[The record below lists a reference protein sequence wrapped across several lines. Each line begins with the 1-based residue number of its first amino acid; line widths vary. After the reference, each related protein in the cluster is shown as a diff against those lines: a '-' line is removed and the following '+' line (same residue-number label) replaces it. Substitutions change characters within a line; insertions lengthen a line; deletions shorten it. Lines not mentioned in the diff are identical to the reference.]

1 MDTMRRIRAYWW
13 AAALAAVLT
22 FVPATAQAQ
31 TSNAASDA
39 VCGSQESVSSALIA
53 QAQQRLTDQTGT
65 SLASELSDTSGSL
78 FPQGKT
84 LGLSTTGKAR
94 AVVIRVSF
102 PASADGSE
110 EAQTIPADETDAE
123 LLAAFNGAADSS
135 SSDYPYESVHAY
147 YERSS
152 LGKLDYQVATVVSY
166 TAQHPRSYYEEDSI
180 KKTEEFFQE
189 VLAGVDDQ
197 VDFAQCDANND
208 GYIDAVYLQFAG
220 PRGKWLSTWWPK
232 EFTIG
237 EWTGDEGATFDGK
250 HAHAAVLLSTRA
262 GSGETAQ
269 RFRQT
274 MIHETGHVLGL
285 PDLYSYTESSPGTG
299 TFDMMD
305 DNAGEQNGLFRWL
318 LGWVTAEDITYV
330 YVSENGVDV
339 RQGLGETVHYD
350 DAAELDL
357 TAYASDATGTTG
369 GFVAVSADETILS
382 GNLFC
387 TFFLLQFDRPAGN
400 QTVRDSSG
408 ALLGHGVRAFC
419 VQAGLNEEQ
428 SDFAKNNTRSSSG
441 NMLYEVLSPAASGD
455 AAAEYGSFL
464 HAGTVVSPV
473 TSPSTNINKDP
484 VAGRTGIAFG
494 VVDEGETSA
503 RVKIYHSDESEVREV
518 SLTPVDGLFPSVSGY
533 STLAFSVGW
542 AAPATMSA
550 YEGVHLERNGKECG
564 ILSGYNASLGMLS
577 VTTFFNPGELCS
589 TDKLELVVDAGFFKL
604 GTDATGATVTSDELR
619 MALNVADLVQIESS
633 GTYENTGVAR
643 TGLWAWS
650 DMVQDA
656 DGAAYFAQA
665 STDGD
670 KTNLQLFRLSADA
683 ATATP
688 VAVAFDEDYWGA
700 GGMDIQLVD
709 LGCGTAFVKL
719 TPKEAFD
726 ETKASGV
733 ELWVDTK
740 TGELLARR
748 EPAQGEDGVSYLAA
762 GGKAAYI
769 SSVAGEGVHMTVL
782 TRLGS
787 AVTSAVAKLDL
798 PDGVSSV
805 GASGTA
811 GSAYIY
817 VAQNGA
823 SSSDGTALVA
833 LYRMSDVLAAAGKQG
848 SAGATAT
855 LSVAGNNRVLDVKE
869 SDGQVFVACEDAERT
884 QAWDYVYELRAYDL
898 AGTLQRSTKIDLTG
912 ASPAVNLKVSDDGAV
927 AWTAYV
933 KNAEAQGGVGYEGQV
948 MLVGPEGTGVS
959 RYSVQGPARGMWLGS
974 RWLSVGADEGETPDT
989 SDENLRQHW
998 ALSASYAKGDPT
1010 PEPDPEPDPEPTP
1023 DPEPAPEPEPD
1034 PEPAPKPDGGTD
1046 GSADAGGNGASKDAT
1061 VLPQT
1066 GDGSASTVLTAFAGS
1081 SICLTAAAAAAVARK
1096 RS

>member
-1 MDTMRRIRAYWW
+1 MNAMRRIRTYWW
-13 AAALAAVLT
+13 TAALAAVLT
-22 FVPATAQAQ
+22 FVPAAAQAQ
-31 TSNAASDA
+31 VSDT
-39 VCGSQESVSSALIA
+39 VCGGQESVSSVLIA
-53 QAQQRLTDQTGT
+53 QAQERLADQTTGI

-110 EAQTIPADETDAE
+110 EAMTIPADETDAE

-135 SSDYPYESVHAY
+135 SACYPYESVHAY
-147 YERSS
+147 YERAS
-152 LGKLDYQVATVVSY
+152 LGKLDYQVTTVVSY
-166 TAQHPRSYYEEDSI
+166 TAQHPRSYYEGDSI

-197 VDFAQCDANND
+197 VDFSQCDANND

-237 EWTGDEGATFDGK
+237 EWTGDEGATFDGRR
-250 HAHAAVLLSTRA
+250 AHAAVLLSTRA

-305 DNAGEQNGLFRWL
+305 DNTGEQNGLFRWL

-339 RQGLGETVHYD
+339 RQGLGDAVHYD

-357 TAYASDATGTTG
+357 SAYTSDTTGTTG

-408 ALLGHGVRAFC
+408 TLLGHGVRAFC

-428 SDFAKNNTRSSSG
+428 SDFDKNNTRSSSG
-441 NMLYEVLSPAASGD
+441 NMLYEVLSPASED

-484 VAGRTGIAFG
+484 VAGRTGIAFE
-494 VVDEGETSA
+494 VVDEDEASA

-533 STLAFSVGW
+533 STLVFSVGW
-542 AAPATMSA
+542 AAPAAMSA

-564 ILSGYNASLGMLS
+564 SLSGYNASLGLLS
-577 VTTFFNPGELCS
+577 ITTFFNPGELRS
-589 TDKLELVVDAGFFKL
+589 TDRLELVVDAGFFKL

-619 MALNVADLVQIESS
+619 TSLNVADLVQIDSS
-633 GTYENTGVAR
+633 GTYENAGVAR

-650 DMVQDA
+650 DMAQGS

-665 STDGD
+665 STDGG
-670 KTNLQLFRLSADA
+670 KTKLQLFHLGTDASA
-683 ATATP
+683 ATP
-688 VAVAFDEDYWGA
+688 VTVAFDEDYWGA

-709 LGCGTAFVKL
+709 LGCGTAFMKL
-719 TPKEAFD
+719 TPNEAFD

-733 ELWVDTK
+733 ELWVNTE
-740 TGELLARR
+740 TGEVLARR
-748 EPAQGEDGVSYLAA
+748 DPAQGEDGASYFEAA
-762 GGKAAYI
+762 GKVAYI
-769 SSVAGEGVHMTVL
+769 SFAAGEGVHMTVL
-782 TRLGS
+782 ERSGS
-787 AVTSAVAKLDL
+787 AVTSVAAKLDL

-805 GASGTA
+805 GATGA
-811 GSAYIY
+811 VGSAYVY
-817 VAQNGA
+817 VAQNGI

-833 LYRMSDVLAAAGKQG
+833 LYKMSDVLAAAGKQG
-848 SAGATAT
+848 SAEAVST
-855 LSVAGNNRVLDVKE
+855 LSVAGNNRVLDVEE

-898 AGTLQRSTKIDLTG
+898 AGALKRSTKVALTG
-912 ASPAVNLKVSDDGAV
+912 ASPAVNLKASDDGAV

-948 MLVGPEGTGVS
+948 TLVGPDATDVS
-959 RYSVQGPARGMWLGS
+959 CYSVQGPARGMWLGS

-989 SDENLRQHW
+989 SDENLYQRW
-998 ALSASYAKGDPT
+998 ALSASYAKDDPT
-1010 PEPDPEPDPEPTP
+1010 PEPDPEP
-1023 DPEPAPEPEPD
+1023 APEPD
-1034 PEPAPKPDGGTD
+1034 PEPAPDPEPKPDGGAG
-1046 GSADAGGNGASKDAT
+1046 GSADDDARTGGNGASRDAAA
-1061 VLPQT
+1061 LPQT
-1066 GDGSASTVLTAFAGS
+1066 GDGAASAALMALAGS
-1081 SICLTAAAAAAVARK
+1081 SACLAAATAAAIARK

>member
-1 MDTMRRIRAYWW
+1 MNAMRRIRTYWW
-13 AAALAAVLT
+13 VAALAAVLT
-22 FVPATAQAQ
+22 FVPAAAQAQ
-31 TSNAASDA
+31 TSDA
-39 VCGSQESVSSALIA
+39 VCGGQESVSSALIA
-53 QAQQRLTDQTGT
+53 QAQERLADQTTGI

-110 EAQTIPADETDAE
+110 EAMTIPADETDAE
-123 LLAAFNGAADSS
+123 LLAAFNGAADSAS
-135 SSDYPYESVHAY
+135 ACYPYESVHAY
-147 YERSS
+147 YERAS
-152 LGKLDYQVATVVSY
+152 LGKLDYQVTTVVSY
-166 TAQHPRSYYEEDSI
+166 TAQHPRSYYEGDSI

-197 VDFAQCDANND
+197 VDFSQCDANND

-250 HAHAAVLLSTRA
+250 RAHAAVLLSTRA

-305 DNAGEQNGLFRWL
+305 DNTGEQNGLFRWL

-339 RQGLGETVHYD
+339 RQGLGDTVHYD

-357 TAYASDATGTTG
+357 SAYTSDTTGATG

-400 QTVRDSSG
+400 QTVHDSSG
-408 ALLGHGVRAFC
+408 TLLGHGVRAFC

-441 NMLYEVLSPAASGD
+441 NMLYEVLSPASEG
-455 AAAEYGSFL
+455 AAEYGSFL

-484 VAGRTGIAFG
+484 VAGRTGIAFE

-533 STLAFSVGW
+533 STLVFSVGW
-542 AAPATMSA
+542 AAPAAMSA
-550 YEGVHLERNGKECG
+550 YEGVHLERNGEECG
-564 ILSGYNASLGMLS
+564 ILSGYNASLGLLS
-577 VTTFFNPGELCS
+577 ITTFFNPGELRS

-619 MALNVADLVQIESS
+619 TSFNVADLVQIDSS

-650 DMVQDA
+650 DMAQGS

-665 STDGD
+665 STDGG
-670 KTNLQLFRLSADA
+670 KTKLQLFHLSTDA
-683 ATATP
+683 SAATP
-688 VAVAFDEDYWGA
+688 VTVAFDEDYWGA
-700 GGMDIQLVD
+700 GGMGIQLVD
-709 LGCGTAFVKL
+709 LGCGTAFMKL
-719 TPKEAFD
+719 TPNEAFD

-733 ELWVDTK
+733 ELWVNTE
-740 TGELLARR
+740 TGEVLARR
-748 EPAQGEDGVSYLAA
+748 DPAQGEDGASYFEAA
-762 GGKAAYI
+762 GKVAYI
-769 SSVAGEGVHMTVL
+769 SFAAGEGVHMTVL
-782 TRLGS
+782 ERSGS
-787 AVTSAVAKLDL
+787 AVTSVAAKLDL

-805 GASGTA
+805 GATGAA
-811 GSAYIY
+811 GSAYVY
-817 VAQNGA
+817 VAQNGI

-833 LYRMSDVLAAAGKQG
+833 LYKMSDVLAVAGKQG
-848 SAGATAT
+848 SAEAVST
-855 LSVAGNNRVLDVKE
+855 LSVAGNNRVLDVEE

-884 QAWDYVYELRAYDL
+884 QAWDYIYELRAYDL
-898 AGTLQRSTKIDLTG
+898 AGALKRSTKIALTG
-912 ASPAVNLKVSDDGAV
+912 ASPAVSLKVSDDGAV

-948 MLVGPEGTGVS
+948 TLVGPDGTDVS
-959 RYSVQGPARGMWLGS
+959 CYSVQGPARGIWLGS

-989 SDENLRQHW
+989 SDENLHQRW
-998 ALSASYAKGDPT
+998 ALSASYAKDDPT
-1010 PEPDPEPDPEPTP
+1010 PEPDPEPAPDPEPTP
-1023 DPEPAPEPEPD
+1023 EPEPEPT
-1034 PEPAPKPDGGTD
+1034 PDGSTD
-1046 GSADAGGNGASKDAT
+1046 DDADTGGNGTSRDAAA
-1061 VLPQT
+1061 LPQT
-1066 GDGSASTVLTAFAGS
+1066 GDGAASAALMALAGS
-1081 SICLTAAAAAAVARK
+1081 SACLAAAAAAAIARK

>member
-1 MDTMRRIRAYWW
+1 MNAMRRIRTCWW
-13 AAALAAVLT
+13 TAALAAVLT
-22 FVPATAQAQ
+22 FVPAAAQAQ
-31 TSNAASDA
+31 VSDT
-39 VCGSQESVSSALIA
+39 VCGGQESVSSALIA
-53 QAQQRLTDQTGT
+53 QAQERLADQTGI
-65 SLASELSDTSGSL
+65 SLASELSDASGSL

-110 EAQTIPADETDAE
+110 EAMTIPADETDAE

-135 SSDYPYESVHAY
+135 SACYPYESVHAY
-147 YERSS
+147 YERAS
-152 LGKLDYQVATVVSY
+152 LGKLDYQATTVVSY
-166 TAQHPRSYYEEDSI
+166 TAQHPRSYYEGDSI

-197 VDFAQCDANND
+197 VDFSQCDANND

-250 HAHAAVLLSTRA
+250 RAHAAVLLSTRA

-305 DNAGEQNGLFRWL
+305 DNTGEQNGLFRWL

-339 RQGLGETVHYD
+339 RQGLGDTVHYD

-357 TAYASDATGTTG
+357 SAYTSDTTGATG

-400 QTVRDSSG
+400 QTVHDSSG
-408 ALLGHGVRAFC
+408 TLLGHGVRAFC

-441 NMLYEVLSPAASGD
+441 DMLYEVLSPASEG
-455 AAAEYGSFL
+455 AAEYGSFL
-464 HAGTVVSPV
+464 HTGTVVSPV

-484 VAGRTGIAFG
+484 VAGRTGIAFE

-533 STLAFSVGW
+533 STLVFSVGW
-542 AAPATMSA
+542 AAPAAMSA
-550 YEGVHLERNGKECG
+550 YEGVHLERNGEECG
-564 ILSGYNASLGMLS
+564 ILSGYNASLGLLS
-577 VTTFFNPGELCS
+577 VTTFFNPGELRS

-604 GTDATGATVTSDELR
+604 GTDAAGATVTSDELR
-619 MALNVADLVQIESS
+619 TTLNVADLVQVESS

-650 DMVQDA
+650 DMAQGS

-665 STDGD
+665 STDGG
-670 KTNLQLFRLSADA
+670 KTRLQLFRLSADA
-683 ATATP
+683 SAASP
-688 VAVAFDEDYWGA
+688 VTVAFDEDYWGA

-709 LGCGTAFVKL
+709 LGCGTAFMKL
-719 TPKEAFD
+719 TPNEAFD

-733 ELWVDTK
+733 ELWVNTE
-740 TGELLARR
+740 TGEVLARR
-748 EPAQGEDGVSYLAA
+748 DPAQGEDGASYFEAA
-762 GGKAAYI
+762 GKVAYI
-769 SSVAGEGVHMTVL
+769 SFVAGEGVHMTVL
-782 TRLGS
+782 ERSGS
-787 AVTSAVAKLDL
+787 AVTSVAAKLDL

-805 GASGTA
+805 GATGAA
-811 GSAYIY
+811 GSAYVY
-817 VAQNGA
+817 VEQNGI

-833 LYRMSDVLAAAGKQG
+833 LYKMSDVLAAAGKQG
-848 SAGATAT
+848 SAEAVST
-855 LSVAGNNRVLDVKE
+855 LSVAGNNRVLDVEE
-869 SDGQVFVACEDAERT
+869 SGGQVFVACEDAERT

-898 AGTLQRSTKIDLTG
+898 AGALKRSTKVALTG

-948 MLVGPEGTGVS
+948 TLVGPDATDVS
-959 RYSVQGPARGMWLGS
+959 CYSVQGPARGMWLGS

-989 SDENLRQHW
+989 SDENLYQRW
-998 ALSASYAKGDPT
+998 ALSASYAKDDPT
-1010 PEPDPEPDPEPTP
+1010 PEPDPEP
-1023 DPEPAPEPEPD
+1023 APEPD
-1034 PEPAPKPDGGTD
+1034 PEPAPDPEPKPDGGAD
-1046 GSADAGGNGASKDAT
+1046 GSADDDADTGGNGTSRDAAA
-1061 VLPQT
+1061 LPQT
-1066 GDGSASTVLTAFAGS
+1066 GDGAASAALMALAGS
-1081 SICLTAAAAAAVARK
+1081 SACLAAAAAAAIARK